1 MPRVQAIRILMKQKY
16 RIQQPVTT
24 RTSQRAGWKSDA
36 DLFRLMRRELY
47 TPVVG
52 DILDD
57 LGYTHQFLPPPI
69 QPMREEMKLA
79 GRAMPVLMIDVYGRQ
94 EKPFGLLTETL
105 DQLAPGEI
113 YLASGGDMRCA
124 YWGEILT
131 AAAKMRGA
139 VGAVINGF
147 HRDTPKVLEQNWPV
161 FSRGRFAQDSAVRT
175 QVVDFRCPIEIGQVT
190 VQPGDLVFG
199 DLDGVVV
206 VPRKVEAEVIERALA
221 KARGEK
227 LVRKEIEAGLS
238 STAAFKKYG
247 IL

>member
-1 MPRVQAIRILMKQKY
+1 MA
-16 RIQQPVTT
+16 TE
-24 RTSQRAGWKSDA
+24 WKSDA
-36 DLFRLMRRELY
+36 ELFAFCTRELY

-57 LGYTHQFLPPPI
+57 IGFSHQFLPQPI
-69 QPMREEMKLA
+69 QPMREEMKVA
-79 GRAMPVLMIDVYGRQ
+79 GRAMPVLMIDVFGTQ
-94 EKPFGLLTETL
+94 KKPFGLLTEAL
-105 DQLAPGEI
+105 DQLEPGEI
-113 YLASGGDMRCA
+113 YLASGGEMRCA

-131 AAAKMRGA
+131 ATAKKRGA

-147 HRDTPKVLEQNWPV
+147 HRDTPRVLEQSWPV
-161 FSRGRFAQDSAVRT
+161 FTRGRFAQDSSVRT
-175 QVVDFRCPIEIGQVT
+175 QVVDYRCPIDVGQVS

-199 DLDGVVV
+199 DLDGVVI

-227 LVRKEIEAGLS
+227 LVRKEIEAGMS

>member
-1 MPRVQAIRILMKQKY
+1 MPE
-16 RIQQPVTT
+16 
-24 RTSQRAGWKSDA
+24 WKSDSE
-36 DLFRLMRRELY
+36 LFALCKRELY

-57 LGYTHQFLPPPI
+57 LGFTRQFLPQPV
-69 QPMREEMKLA
+69 QPMREEMRLA
-79 GRAMPVLMIDVYGRQ
+79 GRAMPVVMVDVFGKQ
-94 EKPFGLLTETL
+94 KQPFGKLTEAL
-105 DQLAPGEI
+105 DQLEPGEI

-131 AAAKMRGA
+131 ATAKKRGA

-161 FSRGRFAQDSAVRT
+161 FSRGRFAQDSGVRT
-175 QVVDFRCPIEIGQVT
+175 QVVDFRCQIEIGQVM

-199 DLDGVVV
+199 DLDGVVI
-206 VPRKVEAEVIERALA
+206 VPKKVEAEVIERALA

-227 LVRKEIEAGLS
+227 LVRKEIEAGMS

>member
-1 MPRVQAIRILMKQKY
+1 MVYSSARRKPKMTVA
-16 RIQQPVTT
+16 
-24 RTSQRAGWKSDA
+24 WKSDA
-36 DLFRLMRRELY
+36 ELFALCTRELY

-57 LGYTHQFLPPPI
+57 LGCAHQFLPQPI

-79 GRAMPVLMIDVYGRQ
+79 GRAMPVLMIDVFGKQ
-94 EKPFGLLTETL
+94 KQPFGRLTEAL
-105 DQLAPGEI
+105 DQLQPGEI
-113 YLASGGDMRCA
+113 YLATGGTMRCA

-131 AAAKMRGA
+131 ATAKKRGA
-139 VGAVINGF
+139 AGAVIDGF
-147 HRDTPKVLEQNWPV
+147 HRDTPRVLEQNWPV

-175 QVVDFRCPIEIGQVT
+175 QVVDYRCALEVGPVRVE
-190 VQPGDLVFG
+190 PGDLVFG

-206 VPRKVEAEVIERALA
+206 VPRRVEAEVIERALA

-227 LVRKEIEAGLS
+227 TVRREIEAGLS
-238 STAAFKKYG
+238 STEAFKKHG

>member
-1 MPRVQAIRILMKQKY
+1 M
-16 RIQQPVTT
+16 
-24 RTSQRAGWKSDA
+24 SEWKSDSE
-36 DLFRLMRRELY
+36 LFALITRELY

-57 LGYTHQFLPPPI
+57 LGYTRQFLPQSV
-69 QPMREEMKLA
+69 QPLREEMKLA
-79 GRAMPVLMIDVYGRQ
+79 GRAMPVVMIDVFGKQ
-94 EKPFGLLTETL
+94 KKPFGLLTEAL
-105 DQLAPGEI
+105 DQLQLGEI

-131 AAAKMRGA
+131 ATAKKRGA

-175 QVVDFRCPIEIGQVT
+175 QVADYRCPIEIGQVS
-190 VQPGDLVFG
+190 VLPDDLVFG
-199 DLDGVVV
+199 DLDGVVI
-206 VPRKVEAEVIERALA
+206 VPKKVEAEVIERALA

-227 LVRKEIEAGLS
+227 LVRKEIEAGMS

>member
-1 MPRVQAIRILMKQKY
+1 MAE
-16 RIQQPVTT
+16 
-24 RTSQRAGWKSDA
+24 WKSDA
-36 DLFRLMRRELY
+36 DLFALCERELY

-52 DILDD
+52 DILDN
-57 LGYTHQFLPPPI
+57 LGFTHQFLPQPI
-69 QPMREEMKLA
+69 QPLREAMKLA
-79 GRAMPVLMIDVYGRQ
+79 GRAMPVVMIDVFGKQ
-94 EKPFGLLTETL
+94 KKPFGLLTEAL
-105 DQLAPGEI
+105 DQLRHGDI

-131 AAAKMRGA
+131 ATAKVRGA
-139 VGAVINGF
+139 AGAVINGF

-175 QVVDFRCPIEIGQVT
+175 QVVDYRCQIEIGQVT

-199 DLDGVVV
+199 DLDGVVI
-206 VPRKVEAEVIERALA
+206 VPKKVEAEVIERARA

-227 LVRKEIEAGLS
+227 LVRKEIEAGMS

>member
-1 MPRVQAIRILMKQKY
+1 MKH
-16 RIQQPVTT
+16 P
-24 RTSQRAGWKSDA
+24 SPKSSKAEWRD
-36 DLFRLMRRELY
+36 DRELFELMRRELY

-57 LGYTHQFLPPPI
+57 LGFTHQFLP
-69 QPMREEMKLA
+69 QPVQPLCEEMKLA
-79 GRAMPVLMIDVYGRQ
+79 GRAMPVVMIDVFGKQ
-94 EKPFGLLTETL
+94 KKPFGLLTEAL
-105 DQLAPGEI
+105 DQLQPGEI
-113 YLASGGDMRCA
+113 YLASGGEMRCA

-131 AAAKMRGA
+131 ATAKKRGA
-139 VGAVINGF
+139 AGAVINGF

-161 FSRGRFAQDSAVRT
+161 FSRGRFAQDSGVRT
-175 QVVDFRCPIEIGQVT
+175 QVVDYRCQIEIGQVT

-199 DLDGVVV
+199 DLDGVVI
-206 VPRKVEAEVIERALA
+206 VPKNIEAEVIERALT

-227 LVRKEIEAGLS
+227 LVRKEIEAGIS